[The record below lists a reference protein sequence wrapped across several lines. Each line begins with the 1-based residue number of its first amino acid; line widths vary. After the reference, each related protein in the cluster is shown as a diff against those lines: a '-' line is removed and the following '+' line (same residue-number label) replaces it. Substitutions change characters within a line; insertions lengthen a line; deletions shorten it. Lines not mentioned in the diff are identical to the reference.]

1 MPDKVGKTRHKG
13 GRPNRQTQTKHE
25 KDCLEFYEAGK
36 SAGYAALKLKLN
48 RHTVEK
54 YFKKF
59 RDTEIEE
66 TSDEFIK
73 RQRVAKHQCITK
85 LDEMIDNYEEQLV
98 RYMKLIEQVDT
109 TDETNDGQRVESNYS
124 DVVKKLADLAQQK
137 ASIEMELTLDINVD
151 KLVREKYDN
160 FISSQKS

>member
-36 SAGYAALKLKLN
+36 SAGYAALRLKLN

-66 TSDEFIK
+66 TSNEFIK

-85 LDEMIDNYEEQLV
+85 LDEMIDYYEQQV
-98 RYMKLIEQVDT
+98 KRYSSFIGQDDKLDSSG
-109 TDETNDGQRVESNYS
+109 DGQRVETNFS
-124 DVVKKLADLAQQK
+124 DSVKRLADLAQQK

>member
-66 TSDEFIK
+66 TSNEFIK

-85 LDEMIDNYEEQLV
+85 LDEMIDYYEQQV
-98 RYMKLIEQVDT
+98 KRYSSFIGQDDKLDSSG
-109 TDETNDGQRVESNYS
+109 DGQRVETNFS
-124 DVVKKLADLAQQK
+124 DSVKRLADLAQQK